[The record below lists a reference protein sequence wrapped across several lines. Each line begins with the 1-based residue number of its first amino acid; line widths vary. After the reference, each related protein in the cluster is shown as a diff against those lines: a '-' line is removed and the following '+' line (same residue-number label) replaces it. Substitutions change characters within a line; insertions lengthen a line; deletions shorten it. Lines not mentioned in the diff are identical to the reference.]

1 MIIILPY
8 TYGFAYYESLSHHM
22 EVKMNNVRI
31 SRRRSF
37 FGSIVAVFALFTI
50 VLVAGSVFAHGGK
63 KHADSFTALQA
74 LQKSADL
81 FNQLVGSGK
90 LDESWETDL
99 ANVGIS
105 NRQKGGNTEYVVSF
119 QRSTGDPRT
128 VYIFFTADGKY
139 SGSNFTGE

>member
-1 MIIILPY
+1 
-8 TYGFAYYESLSHHM
+8 M

-31 SRRRSF
+31 SLGCSF
-37 FGSIVAVFALFTI
+37 LGSIAAVVALFTI
-50 VLVAGSVFAHGGK
+50 LSVTGLVFAHGGK

-74 LQKSADL
+74 LQEGTDL

-99 ANVGIS
+99 ANVGIT
-105 NRQKGGNTEYVVSF
+105 NRQKGGHTEYVVSF
-119 QRSTGDPRT
+119 QRSTGDPKT
-128 VYIFFTADGKY
+128 VYIFFSADGKY